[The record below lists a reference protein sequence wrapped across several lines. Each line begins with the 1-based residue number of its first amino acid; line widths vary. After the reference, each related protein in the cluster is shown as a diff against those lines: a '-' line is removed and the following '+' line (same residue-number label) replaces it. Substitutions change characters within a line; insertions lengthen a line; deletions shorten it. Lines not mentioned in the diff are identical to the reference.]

1 MILPIL
7 PYEGKIRVT
16 KLYGT
21 PPPKGF
27 TYAAGKHSGIDLV
40 GVNSKNIRAIAD
52 GTVIRSGYDPSGWGN
67 YVVVTQSN
75 GYSCIYAHLSKRNV
89 VVNEKVKA
97 GQILGIEGNTG
108 NVTGSHLHLELRKT
122 YADRMSTIDPA
133 EYLGIKK
140 KVGDVEMEKE
150 KDAVSPWA
158 KEAWEWAKEQT
169 LLDGTRPTEP
179 ITREEMAVVLQRL
192 AGEK

>member
-1 MILPIL
+1 MDL

-67 YVVVTQSN
+67 YVVVTQSD
-75 GYSCIYAHLSKRNV
+75 GYSCIYAHLNKRNMA
-89 VVNEKVKA
+89 VNEQVKA
-97 GQILGIEGNTG
+97 GQILGVEGNTG

-133 EYLGIKK
+133 EYLKIKH
-140 KVGDVEMEKE
+140 KVGDVEMA
-150 KDAVSPWA
+150 KDTNTVSDWA
-158 KEAWEWAKEQT
+158 KEAWNWAKEKG
-169 LLDGTRPTEP
+169 LLDGTRPQEL

-192 AGEK
+192 VAMK

>member
-1 MILPIL
+1 MTL

-21 PPPKGF
+21 PSPKGF

-67 YVVVTQSN
+67 YVVVTQSD
-75 GYSCIYAHLSKRNV
+75 GYSCIYAHLNKRSV
-89 VVNEKVKA
+89 AANEKVKA
-97 GQILGIEGNTG
+97 GQILGVEGNTG
-108 NVTGSHLHLELRKT
+108 NVTGSHLHLELRRT

-133 EYLGIKK
+133 EYLEIKK
-140 KVGDVEMEKE
+140 KVGDLEMA
-150 KDAVSPWA
+150 KDTNTVSDWA
-158 KEAWEWAKEQT
+158 KEAWNWAKEKG
-169 LLDGTRPTEP
+169 LLDGTRPQEP

-192 AGEK
+192 VWLI

>member
-1 MILPIL
+1 MIL

-40 GVNSKNIRAIAD
+40 GVNSKQIHAIAD

-67 YVVVTQSN
+67 YVVITQTD

-89 VVNEKVKA
+89 AVNEKVEA
-97 GQILGIEGNTG
+97 GQAIGVEGNTG

-133 EYLGIKK
+133 EYWGIKK
-140 KVGDVEMEKE
+140 KVGDLEMAKE
-150 KDAVSPWA
+150 KDGVSDWA
-158 KEAWEWAKEQT
+158 KEAWDWAKEKGF
-169 LLDGTRPTEP
+169 LDGTRPQEP
-179 ITREEMAVVLQRL
+179 ITREEIAVILQRL
-192 AGEK
+192 VGVK